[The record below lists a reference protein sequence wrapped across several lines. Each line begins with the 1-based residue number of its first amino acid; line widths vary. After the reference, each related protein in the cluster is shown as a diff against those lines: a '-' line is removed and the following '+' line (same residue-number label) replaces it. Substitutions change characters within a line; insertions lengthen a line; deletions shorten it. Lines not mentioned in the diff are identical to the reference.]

1 MALLV
6 GMEGLCRYLNNEH
19 NKAFKTDSQR
29 VAFLFWLSFVFTVA
43 WFKLGGSVAHYLTR
57 RYVLGGKNGIFSVL
71 WNRLGCNGTYVSC
84 YLANWK

>member
-1 MALLV
+1 M

-57 RYVLGGKNGIFSVL
+57 RYAT
-71 WNRLGCNGTYVSC
+71 RLNF
-84 YLANWK
+84 